1 MAITWNID
9 EARATIRAQMAEANR
24 LDEVIDDLS
33 AETSAALAR
42 AEAAEAEVAECRAE
56 RAHYGD
62 IMTSK
67 LASAEAE
74 IERLRERL
82 RERVATLEI
91 DHEKL
96 LAMVVDLQDNYSN
109 ALKGAYIAE
118 AKVSDLNERVASLSH
133 TNAVM
138 AGDYGECQ
146 QEVERLRQKVATL
159 RHAFQFVMNATGNR
173 LSITSMNV
181 ATSALEATA

>member
-1 MAITWNID
+1 MMTITWNID
-9 EARATIRAQMAEANR
+9 EARAVIRAQMAEANR
-24 LDEVIDDLS
+24 LDEVIDDLL
-33 AETSAALAR
+33 AETSAAIAR
-42 AEAAEAEVAECRAE
+42 ADAAEATLASCNRARQAAEAEC
-56 RAHYGD
+56 
-62 IMTSK
+62 
-67 LASAEAE
+67 
-74 IERLRERL
+74 ERLRERV